1 MIMKEENKE
10 KQLRKQRAKNGEAG
24 QKMLSFRLDQG
35 LIKWLAKQAN
45 KGRYINDL
53 IYRDMTKYYREKRDE
68 EEPDDDL
75 TTLITDY
82 QP

>member
-1 MIMKEENKE
+1 MKEENKE
-10 KQLRKQRAKNGEAG
+10 KQQRKQRSKNGEAG